1 MHLPGD
7 VRMFSMTCL
16 VIVLSISSEVS
27 ADNFSSHVPPSCLQ
41 VIVLMMRSLLV
52 ESLTPLGPPRA

>member
-7 VRMFSMTCL
+7 VRMFFHDVPGHRFCHL
-16 VIVLSISSEVS
+16 VLCS